1 MMQSRS
7 SLNLLSGIVRV
18 VTSAPWKC
26 ASEFRFLGPSPF
38 FNPIAGQSFWSEGT
52 GGSGWLTVVVLFP
65 CVGNGA
71 VMFEFV
77 KLNCTCMP
85 LSGSA
90 YDVSW

>member
-1 MMQSRS
+1 MQSRS

-18 VTSAPWKC
+18 VTSAPCKYV
-26 ASEFRFLGPSPF
+26 SEFRFLGPSPVL
-38 FNPIAGQSFWSEGT
+38 NPIAGQSFWSEGT
-52 GGSGWLTVVVLFP
+52 VGSGGLTVVVLFP